1 MYIELT
7 LDNVIL
13 ITPLEIISLRASQ
26 PLLYVL
32 RT

>member
-1 MYIELT
+1 MHIELT
-7 LDNVIL
+7 LDNLIL
-13 ITPLEIISLRASQ
+13 ITPLETVALAASY